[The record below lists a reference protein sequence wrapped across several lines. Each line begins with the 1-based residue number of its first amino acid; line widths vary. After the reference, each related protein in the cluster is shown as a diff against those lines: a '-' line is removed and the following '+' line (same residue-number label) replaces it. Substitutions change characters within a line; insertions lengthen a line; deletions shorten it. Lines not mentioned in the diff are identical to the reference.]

1 MANARTRK
9 REIDKAKRER
19 AANKREKRQ
28 ERLTEDEAAGADAT
42 AGQTS
47 SPPNEGGVLAAL
59 EALHQRYDAEQIS
72 FEEFEEART
81 ELLSRLNV
89 T

>member
-28 ERLTEDEAAGADAT
+28 ERLTEDEAAAAET
-42 AGQTS
+42 AGPTS
-47 SPPNEGGVLAAL
+47 SQPNEGGVLAAL

>member
-9 REIDKAKRER
+9 REIGKAKRER

-28 ERLTEDEAAGADAT
+28 ERLTEEEAAAAEAANGQV
-42 AGQTS
+42 AGQ
-47 SPPNEGGVLAAL
+47 PNEGGVLAAL

-72 FEEFEEART
+72 FEDFEEARA
-81 ELLSRLNV
+81 ELLSRLTV
-89 T
+89 D

>member
-28 ERLTEDEAAGADAT
+28 ERLTEEEAAAAE
-42 AGQTS
+42 AANGQGTGQ
-47 SPPNEGGVLAAL
+47 PNEGGVLAAL

-72 FEEFEEART
+72 FEDFEEARA
-81 ELLSRLNV
+81 ELLSRLTV
-89 T
+89 D

>member
-28 ERLTEDEAAGADAT
+28 ERLTEDEAAAAET
-42 AGQTS
+42 AGPTS
-47 SPPNEGGVLAAL
+47 SQPNEICSA
-59 EALHQRYDAEQIS
+59 S
-72 FEEFEEART
+72 
-81 ELLSRLNV
+81 
-89 T
+89 